1 MSKFSTQTAA
11 NDRLWTRDYI
21 FLCVANFMM
30 CLAFYL
36 LVPTLPFY
44 LSEVFGADK
53 AMIGTVLSCYTIAVL
68 AVRPFSGYIADTF
81 QRKPVYLI
89 AYYLFVAIFCGYLV
103 AGTLTMLIIIRIV
116 HGLAFGMITTTSN
129 TLVVDVL
136 PSSRRG
142 EGLGYYGVVN
152 NLSMSIG
159 PMLGLFLVEAG
170 NFTLLFVSTLIAG
183 VIGMVFATLAKV
195 PQKVPNT
202 CNNVLSVDRFFL
214 VKGLRGCL
222 TLLLM
227 AIPYGMTTSF
237 IAMYAKELGMTSHT
251 GFFFTVMAAGLIVSR
266 IGSGKRVDRGLVT
279 RVITQGMVIA
289 LVGILAEAVLGVAAS
304 VDLRLGYVVYY
315 LAAFLV
321 GFGYGTMFPAY
332 NTLFINLAP
341 NCRRATASATY
352 LTGWDVGMGL
362 GMWFGGRVAEQ
373 WGLRTVYNLD
383 VLLAVVAFVWF
394 VAAAAPHFNRNKL
407 R

>member
-1 MSKFSTQTAA
+1 MSKIETAPA
-11 NDRLWTRDYI
+11 ATNRLWTRDYI

-44 LSEVFGADK
+44 LSEAFGAGK
-53 AMIGTVLSCYTIAVL
+53 AVIGTVLSCYTIAVL

-89 AYYLFVAIFCGYLV
+89 AYFLFVSVFCGYIL
-103 AGTLTMLIIIRIV
+103 AGSLTMLIITRIA
-116 HGLAFGMITTTSN
+116 HGLTFGMITTTSN
-129 TLVVDVL
+129 TLIVDVL

-159 PMLGLFLVEAG
+159 PMIGLFMVEMG
-170 NFTLLFVSTLIAG
+170 NFNLIFASSILAG
-183 VIGMVFATLAKV
+183 LVGMVFATLAKV
-195 PQKVPNT
+195 PSKTPNT
-202 CNNVLSVDRFFL
+202 QNNVLSIDRFFL
-214 VKGLRGCL
+214 VKGIKACCS
-222 TLLLM
+222 LLLL

-237 IAMYAKELGMTSHT
+237 IAMYAKELGMVNNT
-251 GFFFTVMAAGLIVSR
+251 GLFFTIMAAGLIVSR

-279 RVITQGMVIA
+279 NVITQGIVIA
-289 LVGILAEAVLGVAAS
+289 LAGIVAEALLGFAAG
-304 VDLRLGYVVYY
+304 VHIGLGYAVYF

-362 GMWFGGRVAEQ
+362 GMWFGGRIAEM
-373 WGLRTVYNLD
+373 WGLRTVYMLD
-383 VLLAVVAFVWF
+383 IALALIAFVWF
-394 VAAAAPHFNRNKL
+394 VAVAAPHYNRNKL

>member
-1 MSKFSTQTAA
+1 MSQTKTKSTT
-11 NDRLWTRDYI
+11 DPLWTRDYI

-44 LSEVFGADK
+44 LRDAFGADK
-53 AMIGTVLSCYTIAVL
+53 AVIGLVLSCYTIAVL

-89 AYYLFVAIFCGYLV
+89 AYYLFVAIFCGYLL
-103 AGTLTMLIIIRIV
+103 AGTLTMLIIIRIA

-152 NLSMSIG
+152 NLSMSVG
-159 PMLGLFLVEAG
+159 PMIGLFLVEVG
-170 NFTLLFVSTLIAG
+170 SFDLIFISSIVAG
-183 VIGMVFATLAKV
+183 VIGMVFATMAKV
-195 PQKVPNT
+195 PPKVPNT
-202 CNNVLSVDRFFL
+202 TNNVLSVDRFFL
-214 VKGLRGCL
+214 VKGIKACC
-222 TLLLM
+222 TLLLL

-237 IAMYAKELGMTSHT
+237 IAMYAKELGMTTHT
-251 GFFFTVMAAGLIVSR
+251 GLFFTVMAAGLIVSR

-279 RVITQGMVIA
+279 EVIRQGIVIA
-289 LVGILAEAVLGVAAS
+289 LAGIVAEALLGVAAG
-304 VDLRLGYVVYY
+304 VDIRLGYAVYY

-341 NCRRATASATY
+341 NSRRATASATY
-352 LTGWDVGMGL
+352 LTGWDVGIGL
-362 GMWFGGRVAEQ
+362 GMLFGGKVAEM
-373 WGLRTVYNLD
+373 WGLQMVYILD
-383 VLLAVVAFVWF
+383 VVLAAVAFVWF
-394 VAAAAPHFNRNKL
+394 VAVAAPHFNRNKL